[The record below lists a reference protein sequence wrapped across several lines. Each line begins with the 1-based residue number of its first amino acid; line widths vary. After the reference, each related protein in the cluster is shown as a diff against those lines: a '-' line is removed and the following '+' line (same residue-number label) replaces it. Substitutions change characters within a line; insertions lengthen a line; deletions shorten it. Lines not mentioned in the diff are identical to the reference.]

1 MIRCTCVAFAL
12 HSRCARNLLPARAEA
27 KGERDE
33 LSSASWFERCILP
46 RGKNESR
53 GRMGI
58 GGLGCNENCH
68 DKLSSKTSGWKRNKS
83 VDAPNDELTA
93 TFFCAYL
100 QPSSIPFGGIINERR
115 NRCTRLQKD
124 MRQLILPRT
133 LQFSFWH
140 IWDLILKVKFSFSF
154 YLNLIL
160 S

>member
-53 GRMGI
+53 GEDGDRGVGMQRELSWQI
-58 GGLGCNENCH
+58 ILEN
-68 DKLSSKTSGWKRNKS
+68 KRLEEKQKCRRAEWWIN
-83 VDAPNDELTA
+83 AA

-100 QPSSIPFGGIINERR
+100 QPSSVPFGGIINERR

-133 LQFSFWH
+133 LQFSFW
-140 IWDLILKVKFSFSF
+140 DLILKVKFSFSF